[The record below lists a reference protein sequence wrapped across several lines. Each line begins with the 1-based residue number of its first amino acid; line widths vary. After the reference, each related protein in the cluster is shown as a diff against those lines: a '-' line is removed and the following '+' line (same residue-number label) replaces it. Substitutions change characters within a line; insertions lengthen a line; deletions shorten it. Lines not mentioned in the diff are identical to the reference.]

1 MLANPTSELRWNH
14 EREHK
19 LLLIVLGKFAKL
31 SFEEDLGVGS
41 DVEQRL
47 LTDGTVVLEKLS
59 GELFQNYTDLS
70 FLQIFAHCIVTLLSL
85 PHIRDELQELSCLVL
100 FLLNWKN
107 QACSRIRVLKA
118 TGVRLT

>member
-1 MLANPTSELRWNH
+1 MLANPTSELRRNH
-14 EREHK
+14 EREHE
-19 LLLIVLGKFAKL
+19 LFLIVLGKFAKL